1 MNSIMTRSLALA
13 ALLFLMALA
22 CQPSNEPP
30 PRPTPIPM
38 AGLDLE
44 YLEHTYLPTGVS
56 GNSYVAMG
64 SDGEVYI
71 VGIKTGEAHQLTHD
85 GRKKYG
91 PVISE
96 RYVVWT
102 EHHSPTRLPVR
113 APSSDIYML
122 DLDTGDKRLITD
134 VPAQRSHLD
143 IHGHRLVWRE
153 NRHQGTGYDIFSY
166 DLESN
171 EEIPISVRPGYQG
184 EPAIHG
190 DIVVWSDN
198 RNSPLLG
205 TVKAGCSNCPENHR
219 DIYLYNFTT
228 GEEREVISTGALN
241 TSPSIH
247 GNRLVWL
254 KYTTEPASSSVY
266 LLDLE
271 TGLETE
277 LGNTGERYGGQSLIY
292 GQYVTWSI
300 MWSCDMSS
308 PDKPKDTGLYLYDIE
323 TGNTTKITNY
333 VEPMALMGDGVVIV
347 IERCFGISRLYTVFL
362 E

>member
-85 GRKKYG
+85 GRRKYG

-96 RYVVWT
+96 RYVAWT

-228 GEEREVISTGALN
+228 GGGEGGDQHRSPQHESLDTWQQARVAEV
-241 TSPSIH
+241 H
-247 GNRLVWL
+247 DR
-254 KYTTEPASSSVY
+254 
-266 LLDLE
+266 
-271 TGLETE
+271 TGLV
-277 LGNTGERYGGQSLIY
+277 LGIPARPR
-292 GQYVTWSI
+292 
-300 MWSCDMSS
+300 DR
-308 PDKPKDTGLYLYDIE
+308 P
-323 TGNTTKITNY
+323 
-333 VEPMALMGDGVVIV
+333 GDGVRQHGGEIRWAVAHLRSV
-347 IERCFGISRLYTVFL
+347 CDMVDHVVVRHEFS
-362 E
+362 